1 MVLGSLDPS
10 QIVSIEVMKGA
21 AVEQAYGK
29 AYASGLVLI
38 ALDAKGTDAW
48 LRAESARAA
57 KPDAAAPAP

>member
-1 MVLGSLDPS
+1 
-10 QIVSIEVMKGA
+10 VSIEVMKGA